1 MSQPWK
7 HFQKAISWMIGQA
20 AWVWAKTGLM
30 ESDNVEVYGHVS
42 DDESA
47 IHEDNHENEEKFPPV
62 DSKDER
68 SNFDQ
73 NILINRTHPEVCDQE
88 VNLNSKV
95 AVYTISYEQ
104 LKLQII

>member
-1 MSQPWK
+1 MLQPWK

-20 AWVWAKTGLM
+20 AWAWAKTGIL
-30 ESDNVEVYGHVS
+30 ESEDVYGYVS

-47 IHEDNHENEEKFPPV
+47 GHEDNHENEEKFPLP

-73 NILINRTHPEVCDQE
+73 YVVINRTHPEVCDQE
-88 VNLNSKV
+88 VHLNSEV
-95 AVYTISYEQ
+95 AVYTIS
-104 LKLQII
+104 